1 MPRKL
6 DEERESVADELRRV
20 REAAR
25 DDARREARDEPPRPA
40 APVGPA
46 PARPASPSGAAA
58 TPGGPDP
65 APRPAPSAREVNE
78 SWGAEPGGRRGG
90 PGRLLERL
98 LAPRLQAQRDWNA
111 AQVRLD
117 NEILSWVEARFAAT
131 HARYDALAGQLGRR
145 LDEADER
152 HRILERELLAHVRDL
167 VTRIDLAMADASRGR
182 ASHAQA
188 LLDLRERI
196 ARLESELARRA

>member
-1 MPRKL
+1 MPGEL

-25 DDARREARDEPPRPA
+25 DDATRDARADPRPA
-40 APVGPA
+40 APADPA
-46 PARPASPSGAAA
+46 PPASPSGAAA
-58 TPGGPDP
+58 TTDGPLP

-78 SWGAEPGGRRGG
+78 SWAAAPGRPRGG
-90 PGRLLERL
+90 PGALLERL

-117 NEILSWVEARFAAT
+117 NEILAWVEERFAAT

-167 VTRIDLAMADASRGR
+167 VARIDLAMADASRGR

-188 LLDLRERI
+188 LLDLRERL
-196 ARLESELARRA
+196 ARLESGLARRG